1 MGRQRSWASS
11 TSRVRGTRDAQREIS
26 LTPGRK
32 VRDLIMVKMISPALA
47 YKDVKY
53 MFPYV
58 IGLICNSLLGWDT
71 KHPEHKTTSFHGHPP
86 ASRSGRRGSFASRA
100 KWICWW
106 MKWEA
111 FVPWTQNFQEVFEE
125 NLFKHIVWI
134 YLTSVVLW
142 APVWPA
148 EQWYLHKMDRMNQL
162 AGSGEQVNSLASQ
175 PKTGLL
181 SKLFMRLVNWQLE
194 MP

>member
-58 IGLICNSLLGWDT
+58 IGLICNSLLG
-71 KHPEHKTTSFHGHPP
+71 
-86 ASRSGRRGSFASRA
+86 
-100 KWICWW
+100 
-106 MKWEA
+106 
-111 FVPWTQNFQEVFEE
+111 
-125 NLFKHIVWI
+125 
-134 YLTSVVLW
+134 
-142 APVWPA
+142 
-148 EQWYLHKMDRMNQL
+148 
-162 AGSGEQVNSLASQ
+162 
-175 PKTGLL
+175 
-181 SKLFMRLVNWQLE
+181 
-194 MP
+194 